1 MSSTNHFKFGA
12 SGISSAT
19 RGGFKVGVSGGA
31 DYGPTSTTGFWNGVT
46 PPAGGYVIYVDKASQ
61 GPSIHVASDDAQ
73 CIGMLLEMGAT
84 GSTIG
89 NVLAWAA
96 GQANMVVLSEEL
108 VIGDLPGAGPSI
120 ITSGLTLNLD
130 AGNASSYSGT
140 GTAWND
146 LSGNGYTA
154 TMTSSNPTFVSNGA
168 ASYFNLSN
176 NNKYIYNH
184 DTSVQGFTFATNT
197 GIPQTNGFTIE
208 FMYYISSYNFG
219 NGQNPIFLNTGTGDG
234 YRFGI
239 LNDGSLYFMLGDGS
253 GTDNATV
260 GNGSVTVGAWYHIVG
275 VFDRTNALG
284 GGVNIYAYSNGISKG
299 STGIS
304 PRSGMSLAA
313 PNISYDGCCSAF
325 DGRLNT
331 LRVYNRALNSTEV
344 TQNFNAVK
352 SRFGL

>member
-1 MSSTNHFKFGA
+1 MSYLVK
-12 SGISSAT
+12 SGTSSIP
-19 RGGFKVGVSGGA
+19 GVGTTKGNITYANDGDAA
-31 DYGPTSTTGFWNGVT
+31 DFGPTSITGFYRGIDR
-46 PPAGGYVIYVDKASQ
+46 PDGGYVIYSNDTVS
-61 GPSIHVASDDAQ
+61 GPITAVVAHDDNE
-73 CIGMLLEMGAT
+73 LVYWLKSFGAT
-84 GSTIG
+84 GTTKSEVLDWASSYNGIDVDDASTVG
-89 NVLAWAA
+89 
-96 GQANMVVLSEEL
+96 G
-108 VIGDLPGAGPSI
+108 GGPTI
-120 ITSGLTLNLD
+120 VTSGLTLNLD

-140 GTAWND
+140 GTSWND

-154 TMTSSNPTFVSNGA
+154 TMTSSNPTFVSNGV

-184 DTSVQGFTFATNT
+184 DASVQGFTFATNT